1 MGRKQDFGVTLQVGL
16 CPIESKVALRGG
28 SWPARAAM
36 GRRDSMS
43 SKRQSVEDRGGTAG
57 WSRGAWVL
65 GLAAALALAPGL
77 RADDAGNGARAVRLS
92 SVDGQVQIEQGKQVI
107 AAAAVANAP
116 LFEGTRI
123 TTADDGR
130 AEIQFEDGSVA
141 RLSPNSAVTL
151 NVLRGNGTSGDAE
164 IELNG
169 GLGYFEL
176 QASGQAGAIRVRF
189 AESVVAA
196 SGYTVMRVNLDNPP
210 GELAVFS
217 GNAHLERGTAV
228 SVDVHGGESIALT
241 GSASNPYTLN
251 ENIEPDSWDSWNSD
265 RDQALTAEAASATGA
280 TQNYSDSSNPAWND
294 LDANG
299 NWYNVPGQ
307 GNIWSPYDASD
318 PGWDPYGSGY
328 WMNSPGY
335 GYMWV
340 SGNSWGYL
348 PYQCGMWNWYDSFG
362 WGWAPGMGGCSPWWV
377 RGVYFGPNIGRGFG
391 GYRPPMR
398 PFPPRRPL
406 GGGRDLVAVNRHV
419 MPVTGSLPERDR
431 AGVVTIAG
439 HSVMPLHP
447 LGPRPVYDHSAS
459 GFVNRTVVTNV
470 GGAPLSGQGRV
481 AGPTLGVSRPGFVP
495 APGARPA
502 GNAPRSAPASGPSRA
517 PSSAPAPR
525 GGGGFSG
532 GGGGAPH
539 ASGGGGGHH

>member
-1 MGRKQDFGVTLQVGL
+1 
-16 CPIESKVALRGG
+16 
-28 SWPARAAM
+28 
-36 GRRDSMS
+36 MS
-43 SKRQSVEDRGGTAG
+43 IKRQSVENRGGTAG
-57 WSRGAWVL
+57 WRGRAWVL
-65 GLAAALALAPGL
+65 GLAALALAPGL
-77 RADDAGNGARAVRLS
+77 RADDAGGAARAVRLS
-92 SVDGQVQIEQGKQVI
+92 SVEGQVQISQGKQVV

-141 RLSPNSAVTL
+141 RLSPNSAMTL

-189 AESVVAA
+189 ADGVVTA
-196 SGYTVMRVNLDNPP
+196 SGYTVIRVSLDNPP

-228 SVDVHGGESIALT
+228 TVDLHGGESVAL
-241 GSASNPYTLN
+241 SANASNPYTLS

-265 RDQALTAEAASATGA
+265 RDQALTAEAATATGA
-280 TQNYSDSSNPAWND
+280 TKDYSDSSNPAWND

-318 PGWDPYGSGY
+318 PGWDPYGNGY

-335 GYMWV
+335 GYTWI
-340 SGNSWGYL
+340 SGSSWGYL

-362 WGWAPGMGGCSPWWV
+362 WGWAPGMGGCSPWWF
-377 RGVYFGPNIGRGFG
+377 GGGYFGPNIGRGFG
-391 GYRPPMR
+391 GYRPPTR
-398 PFPPRRPL
+398 PFPPRHPF
-406 GGGRDLVAVNRHV
+406 GGRDMVAVSRRGT
-419 MPVTGSLPERDR
+419 PVVGSLPERDR
-431 AGVVTIAG
+431 SGVVTIAG

-447 LGPRPVYDHSAS
+447 LSPRPVYDHSAS

-470 GGAPLSGQGRV
+470 GGVPLSGQGRT
-481 AGPTLGVSRPGFVP
+481 AGPGFGVSRPGTAP
-495 APGARPA
+495 APGARTTGA
-502 GNAPRSAPASGPSRA
+502 APRSAPAGGASRA
-517 PSSAPAPR
+517 PSSAPASHS
-525 GGGGFSG
+525 GGGGYSG
-532 GGGGAPH
+532 GGGGGASH
-539 ASGGGGGHH
+539 ASGGGGGGGHH